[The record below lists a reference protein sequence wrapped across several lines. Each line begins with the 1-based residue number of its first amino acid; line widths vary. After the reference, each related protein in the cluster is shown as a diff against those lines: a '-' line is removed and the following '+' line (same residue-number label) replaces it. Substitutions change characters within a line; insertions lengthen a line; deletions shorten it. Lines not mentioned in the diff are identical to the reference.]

1 MATYKEI
8 VGTAVTN
15 IAGDSPTTVD
25 GDIWYNSSATNFK
38 FNVTTSFTGW
48 ATGGNLTTSR
58 YGGRSWM
65 GTMQEIILY
74 NEANNPNRTGIE
86 TNINT
91 EYTIY

>member
-48 ATGGNLTTSR
+48 TTGGNTSETLYDR
-58 YGGRSWM
+58 RGCGTQTAGLAFGGQPPAS
-65 GTMQEIILY
+65 
-74 NEANNPNRTGIE
+74 NA
-86 TNINT
+86 T
-91 EYTIY
+91 EE

>member
-38 FNVTTSFTGW
+38 FNV
-48 ATGGNLTTSR
+48 
-58 YGGRSWM
+58 
-65 GTMQEIILY
+65 IILPQKIIIY
-74 NEANNPNRTGIE
+74 FIIIINNL
-86 TNINT
+86 
-91 EYTIY
+91 